1 MLHNP
6 VFADPA
12 RNGAEPVYIFDLDG
26 TVVSC
31 NTFPLWVM
39 HMLRAKVPHG
49 NRIRGAVTAGAVGRL
64 LLWRKLGR
72 LRHRVLKQRL
82 QAIWR
87 HATAGDSG
95 DHAMRFAALMER
107 HVRPNM
113 AGLLLQVRSGE
124 IDAVLATAA
133 AGEYGHA
140 LGRRLGFAHVLASD
154 EEDNLGE
161 AKLRSVLGFLAERGW
176 SHRPR
181 MVFTDHIDDLPLM
194 LACDA
199 VCWSGTSEEYPAIK
213 ARLPGIA
220 TMLAHGL
227 DDAGVT
233 SSVGGL
239 CPVRQPG

>member
-1 MLHNP
+1 MLP
-6 VFADPA
+6 DPMPDTQ
-12 RNGAEPVYIFDLDG
+12 PVYIFDLDG

-31 NTFPLWVM
+31 NTFPLWAM
-39 HMLRAKVPHG
+39 HMLRAQVPHG
-49 NRIRGAVTAGAVGRL
+49 NRWRGAVTAGAVGRL
-64 LLWRKLGR
+64 LLQRKLGR

-82 QAIWR
+82 QEIWR
-87 HATAGDSG
+87 RATEGDSG
-95 DHAMRFAALMER
+95 DHATRFAVLMER

-113 AGLLLQVRSGE
+113 AGLLRQVRGGK

-161 AKLRSVLGFLAERGW
+161 AKLRNVLAFLASRHW

-181 MVFTDHIDDLPLM
+181 VVFTDHIDDLPLM
-194 LACDA
+194 RACDA
-199 VCWSGTSEEYPAIK
+199 VCWFGPGSEYPAVN
-213 ARLPGIA
+213 AQLPGIA
-220 TMLAHGL
+220 TMSAHGL

-233 SSVGGL
+233 SAVTGL
-239 CPVRQPG
+239 FPVRPPG

>member
-1 MLHNP
+1 MLPDP
-6 VFADPA
+6 VLADPA
-12 RNGAEPVYIFDLDG
+12 RNAGEPVYIFDLDG

-49 NRIRGAVTAGAVGRL
+49 NRMQGAVTAAAVGRL

-87 HATAGDSG
+87 RATAGDSG
-95 DHAMRFAALMER
+95 DHAMRFATLMQR

-113 AGLLLQVRSGE
+113 AGLLSQVRGGE

-154 EEDNLGE
+154 QEDNLGE
-161 AKLRSVLGFLAERGW
+161 AKLRGVLAFLAGHGW
-176 SHRPR
+176 SQRPR
-181 MVFTDHIDDLPLM
+181 VVFTDHVDDLPLM

-199 VCWSGTSEEYPAIK
+199 VCWFGPAGEYPVIK
-213 ARLPGIA
+213 AQLPGIA
-220 TMLAHGL
+220 TMSAHGL
-227 DDAGVT
+227 DDAGVV

-239 CPVRQPG
+239 CRVRQPG